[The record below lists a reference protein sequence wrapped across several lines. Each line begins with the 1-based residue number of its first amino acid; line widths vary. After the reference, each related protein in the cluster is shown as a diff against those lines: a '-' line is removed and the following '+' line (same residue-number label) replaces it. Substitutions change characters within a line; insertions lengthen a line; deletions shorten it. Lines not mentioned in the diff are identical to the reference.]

1 MNGKI
6 PTDGEKIFQLIEKKI
21 YIYIYIYLA
30 KENGVYVLGR
40 NLVEKHDCCPFHVFH
55 LKFLIP
61 LLQLKKLNK

>member
-1 MNGKI
+1 MNSNI
-6 PTDGEKIFQLIEKKI
+6 PTDGEKIFLLIETKKKKKT
-21 YIYIYIYLA
+21 LA
-30 KENGVYVLGR
+30 KENGVNILGR

>member
-1 MNGKI
+1 MNSNI
-6 PTDGEKIFQLIEKKI
+6 PTDGEKIFLLIEKKKKKKKKT
-21 YIYIYIYLA
+21 LA
-30 KENGVYVLGR
+30 KENGVNILGR